1 MKRCSGNINFTKSDR
16 WPSPSSF
23 RALVF
28 KQQSII
34 SLLTGVTCQFLLLSK
49 SQQFHDRGLFSL
61 PFLSLVMVRAIYAC
75 MNAFS
80 FNFTPKLRPK
90 SPLFPSPQ
98 LHESTSGFLLLPG
111 GVMDFLYTRCAM
123 PLKDILP
130 LKDTLRHSDF
140 AFLEFSCYHDMNS
153 RVLVFGRISQSLLY
167 PYISC
172 LFQHFPPKLY

>member
-90 SPLFPSPQ
+90 SPLFPSPPATWIHIWVSTTPWRGHGFSLYPVCNASQ
-98 LHESTSGFLLLPG
+98 GHSTSQGHATSQRFCFPWIFLLSW
-111 GVMDFLYTRCAM
+111 
-123 PLKDILP
+123 
-130 LKDTLRHSDF
+130 H
-140 AFLEFSCYHDMNS
+140 EFTC
-153 RVLVFGRISQSLLY
+153 LSLW
-167 PYISC
+167 
-172 LFQHFPPKLY
+172 QN